1 MGTAF
6 HQGLLDQALHLATID
21 KKRPNQANLRR
32 SISASYY
39 ALFHYLIDEAIN
51 LMYHP
56 KGESSLKYYLART
69 FRHNNMKEVAEKF
82 SGRSTPGNLRQ
93 VFDSDTLN
101 EKLRSVANAFIFL
114 QDARIQADYN
124 LMIDFKR
131 QDAEDCYCTSKES
144 FSNWKNI
151 EDKIQSDT
159 YLIGLYNFNIIKSN
173 YRNIDRSNLFER
185 PTD

>member
-1 MGTAF
+1 
-6 HQGLLDQALHLATID
+6 
-21 KKRPNQANLRR
+21 
-32 SISASYY
+32 
-39 ALFHYLIDEAIN
+39 
-51 LMYHP
+51 
-56 KGESSLKYYLART
+56 
-69 FRHNNMKEVAEKF
+69 
-82 SGRSTPGNLRQ
+82 
-93 VFDSDTLN
+93 
-101 EKLRSVANAFIFL
+101 
-114 QDARIQADYN
+114 
-124 LMIDFKR
+124 MIDFKR